1 MSKEYVRRSYTVRL
15 PAYARTTARNPTPLI
30 WSIWNIG
37 PGAAV
42 VYGGP
47 SGGTPREFCELLPG
61 DHLDF
66 QVGTLALQSRDH
78 LGTVIL
84 VETT

>member
-1 MSKEYVRRSYTVRL
+1 MSSYTVRL
-15 PAYARTTARNPTPLI
+15 VPFGAKTADNPTALI
-30 WSIWNIG
+30 WSMWNLG

-42 VYGGP
+42 VYCGP
-47 SGGTPREFCELLPG
+47 SGGTPRECSDLLPG
-61 DHLDF
+61 DHVDF
-66 QVGTLALQSRDH
+66 QAGTLALQSRDH